1 MSRPVLF
8 ESVTPSLNA
17 GLDVVAWR
25 LHLLVGVFS
34 IAWLLAG
41 VVVWF
46 ALMWL
51 ALAMALL
58 RLPGA
63 MLRRVPGRQP

>member
-1 MSRPVLF
+1 MSRPMLF
-8 ESVTPSLNA
+8 ESVTPPRNA
-17 GLDVVAWR
+17 GHDVVAWGLR
-25 LHLLVGVFS
+25 VLVGVFS

-51 ALAMALL
+51 ALAVALL